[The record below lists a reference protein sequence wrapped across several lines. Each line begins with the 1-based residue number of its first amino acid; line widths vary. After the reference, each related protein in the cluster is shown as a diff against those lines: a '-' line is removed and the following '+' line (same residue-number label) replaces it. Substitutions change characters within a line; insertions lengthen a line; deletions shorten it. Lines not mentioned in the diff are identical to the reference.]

1 MSIALEKRE
10 FVLDVAVNQR
20 SAERRVLGE
29 KAIDLRQWRVELLC
43 EASEK
48 GERRRR
54 ACRRRREGGEKGF
67 EDDGVLGAEQG
78 VEKLHGGDG
87 DGGRVAVDAL
97 EQSGEEDGLVGGL
110 AAEEANEELDEGR
123 RRRREEE
130 REEKTGDPRAGDDS
144 LVSASEKIRWNA
156 NRMLRS
162 STSMYPCKTLLKMES
177 RIAE

>member
-1 MSIALEKRE
+1 M
-10 FVLDVAVNQR
+10 
-20 SAERRVLGE
+20 
-29 KAIDLRQWRVELLC
+29 
-43 EASEK
+43 
-48 GERRRR
+48 
-54 ACRRRREGGEKGF
+54 
-67 EDDGVLGAEQG
+67 LGAEQG

-123 RRRREEE
+123 RRRR
-130 REEKTGDPRAGDDS
+130 
-144 LVSASEKIRWNA
+144 WNA

>member
-1 MSIALEKRE
+1 M
-10 FVLDVAVNQR
+10 
-20 SAERRVLGE
+20 
-29 KAIDLRQWRVELLC
+29 
-43 EASEK
+43 
-48 GERRRR
+48 
-54 ACRRRREGGEKGF
+54 
-67 EDDGVLGAEQG
+67 LGAEQG

-156 NRMLRS
+156 NRR
-162 STSMYPCKTLLKMES
+162 
-177 RIAE
+177 